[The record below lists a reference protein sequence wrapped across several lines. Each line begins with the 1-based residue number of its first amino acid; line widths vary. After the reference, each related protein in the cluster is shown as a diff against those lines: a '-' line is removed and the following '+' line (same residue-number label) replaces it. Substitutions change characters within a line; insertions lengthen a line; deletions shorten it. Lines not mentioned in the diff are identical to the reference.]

1 MPNGSIPSR
10 RIGTARHS
18 EHIMKILLAVDG
30 SPISLRAA
38 RLTAKLAA
46 EFSES
51 PTVILFNA
59 DPPLMQAVAIKL
71 GLQAVT
77 RYHAENG
84 ASAIKA
90 ARRALKR
97 AHLSF
102 TEKLVVADPAPAIIT
117 SAKSERCDLIVMGS
131 KGHGALQTLFL
142 GSVTSK
148 VIAQCDTP
156 VVVAR

>member
-1 MPNGSIPSR
+1 MR
-10 RIGTARHS
+10 
-18 EHIMKILLAVDG
+18 ILLAVDG

-38 RLTAKLAA
+38 RITAKLAA

-51 PTVILFNA
+51 PSVILFNA

-71 GLQAVT
+71 GIQAVT

-84 ASAIKA
+84 AYAIKA
-90 ARRALKR
+90 ARGVLRR

-102 TEKLVVADPAPAIIT
+102 VEKLTVGEPAPSIIKA
-117 SAKSERCDLIVMGS
+117 AKSERCDLIVMGS

-148 VIAQCDTP
+148 VIAQCEIP
-156 VVVAR
+156 VIVAR